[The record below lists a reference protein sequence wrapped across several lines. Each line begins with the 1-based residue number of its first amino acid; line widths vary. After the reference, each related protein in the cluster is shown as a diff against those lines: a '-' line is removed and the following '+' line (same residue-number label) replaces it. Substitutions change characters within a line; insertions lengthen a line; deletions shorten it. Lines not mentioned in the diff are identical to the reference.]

1 MRALCIS
8 PGRSGLLHSRSY
20 AGFGFFGHW
29 LALSCGCFSGHG
41 LELKFEVK
49 KTRAGRSA
57 VSSRP
62 GKLLGWLDIQPIE
75 FGWNC
80 RVGGVGVGEA
90 VIPEAPFDGL
100 GSGKPEST
108 PCTPTFVKKGNSL
121 GAKKVWMG
129 DGVEDEVEH
138 LGELGVGDEIFCG
151 LVGHGVLE
159 DGPRKN
165 HALFLVTQK
174 GNVDK
179 ENGETDLAVFFVPG
193 LLHMHCDVLF
203 RGRVEEGEDCTTC
216 EEEAW
221 EGEGVDVGTYHRW
234 LVYNVKIRHIPEDKK
249 LNPVFFQ
256 FIF

>member
-1 MRALCIS
+1 MLS
-8 PGRSGLLHSRSY
+8 PPKPV
-20 AGFGFFGHW
+20 
-29 LALSCGCFSGHG
+29 
-41 LELKFEVK
+41 E
-49 KTRAGRSA
+49 
-57 VSSRP
+57 
-62 GKLLGWLDIQPIE
+62 LLGWLRIQPIE

-80 RVGGVGVGEA
+80 WGGWVGVGEA
-90 VIPEAPFDGL
+90 VIPKAPFDRL
-100 GSGKPEST
+100 GIGEGKAT
-108 PCTPTFVKKGNSL
+108 PATPTFVKKGNSL

-138 LGELGVGDEIFCG
+138 LGEWGVGDEIFCG

-165 HALFLVTQK
+165 HALFLVTQE

-203 RGRVEEGEDCTTC
+203 GGRVEEGEDCTTC

-234 LVYNVKIRHIPEDKK
+234 LVYNVKIRHILEDKK

-256 FIF
+256 FIFGPKFPGENKECIRIKPRGFPSWLGPAWAGWGSGLGWGWIGLTRPGWT